1 MKRDHKKLLTE
12 PKVEKFVLANKYQSK
27 GWSTF
32 FFNTFF
38 FGADLWTRELFF
50 FFFFLAVVYSSNFSL
65 IKGNPSCPP
74 RGPAEMKRERISKY
88 LYVCDASNNHGYVV
102 NKGWCDSRAS
112 AKLALVGVAGD
123 VLMHRLVWSVPPLI
137 SSWQGHAL
145 LSWNAGK

>member
-1 MKRDHKKLLTE
+1 MLTE
-12 PKVEKFVLANKYQSK
+12 PKVEKFVLANINQKVDQL
-27 GWSTF
+27 F
-32 FFNTFF
+32 FLILFF
-38 FGADLWTRELFF
+38 LGQICERGSCF

-123 VLMHRLVWSVPPLI
+123 VLMHRLV
-137 SSWQGHAL
+137 
-145 LSWNAGK
+145 